1 MRLVTPNAALQE
13 PFFRLAA
20 DVRHAEED
28 FAPIAAVT
36 REGWSAYLD
45 RLDGMR
51 TGAVATRAGVPI
63 STFWMLDDAGEIVA
77 VSTLRHRLTPALT
90 EYGGHIGFAV
100 RPSARRR
107 GVGVATLAQT
117 LERAR
122 DLGVER
128 ALLTCDVGNVGSRA
142 VIERCGGVLDAEYV
156 PSWSPSPAPVPVRR
170 YYVDTTR
177 PFRGLS

>member
-1 MRLVTPNAALQE
+1 MRLVTPSDDLRE

-28 FAPIAAVT
+28 FASVAAVT
-36 REGWSAYLD
+36 RDGWSPYLE

-51 TGAVATRAGVPI
+51 TGAVPTRAGVPI
-63 STFWMLDDAGEIVA
+63 STFWLLDEAGEIAA
-77 VSTLRHRLTPALT
+77 VSTLRHRLTPTLV

-107 GVGVATLAQT
+107 GCGVTALAQT
-117 LERAR
+117 LGRAR
-122 DLGVER
+122 GLDVDR
-128 ALLTCDVGNVGSRA
+128 ALLTCDVDNAGSRA

-156 PSWSPSPAPVPVRR
+156 PSWSPAQPPVPVRR
-170 YYVDTTR
+170 
-177 PFRGLS
+177 